1 MQLVGVKCAYVRS
14 KEEVMEHIGHNIRR
28 MRDAANMSQQ
38 KLAEMAGISKSQLS
52 RLESGEQDNPSIKTL
67 IPIAAALGASIEE
80 IVYGE
85 SSKTMDFMTKAID
98 DLPDEDRAALRKLI
112 RGWVLIS
119 HNEKMDE

>member
-1 MQLVGVKCAYVRS
+1 
-14 KEEVMEHIGHNIRR
+14 MEHIGHNIRR

-85 SSKTMDFMTKAID
+85 SSKTMDFMTKA
-98 DLPDEDRAALRKLI
+98 
-112 RGWVLIS
+112 
-119 HNEKMDE
+119 